1 MAGRAVAVEAE
12 QGRSESHY
20 PLQNAESVTAQSQP
34 VEGRN
39 GSRTKKGGATM
50 ETLGV
55 AELLVIRV
63 LAGAVFGPGVLAE
76 VVVRMIGKK

>member
-1 MAGRAVAVEAE
+1 
-12 QGRSESHY
+12 
-20 PLQNAESVTAQSQP
+20 
-34 VEGRN
+34 
-39 GSRTKKGGATM
+39 M